1 MATVERIEG
10 AGAALWQAT
19 TDGDVTIAII
29 HRPRYDDWS
38 LPKGGVDAG
47 ESHIQAAF
55 REVLEE
61 TGVKAIFG
69 PEIGT
74 VDYEVNGVTKEVRY
88 WLAEA
93 DQFNAA
99 TPNPEEV
106 DAIEWVS
113 ISDAINKLS
122 NSDDREIVRM
132 AEEFGFGS
140 TPLVL
145 LRHTKALERGDWDEV
160 DSERTLNEVGFDQAQ
175 LLIKHLEPFAIDEV
189 YTSNYTRCVQTVTPL
204 SHSRGLAMTQV
215 PSLNEETFENDP
227 QRAVAFANAL
237 KQDEKNILIC
247 SHNPVIPTMLRG
259 ILNTKLKNKDLI
271 KLEPGD
277 AWIVHRVQ
285 GEIVGLDYLSIK
297 N

>member
-1 MATVERIEG
+1 MIRA
-10 AGAALWQAT
+10 AGALLWREVDSRNLEIAL
-19 TDGDVTIAII
+19 I

-38 LPKGGVDAG
+38 LPKGKIEDG
-47 ESHIQAAF
+47 ETALQCAY
-55 REVLEE
+55 REVFEE
-61 TGVKAIFG
+61 TGIKATFTRQLGSVEYEESGQKKRVIFWAARCAVD
-69 PEIGT
+69 IGAF
-74 VDYEVNGVTKEVRY
+74 VVN
-88 WLAEA
+88 
-93 DQFNAA
+93 
-99 TPNPEEV
+99 EEV
-106 DAIEWVS
+106 DELVWFTPEDALAKATHDSDRKMIENFQAQEQRTDTL
-113 ISDAINKLS
+113 II
-122 NSDDREIVRM
+122 
-132 AEEFGFGS
+132 
-140 TPLVL
+140 

-204 SHSRGLAMTQV
+204 SHSRGLTITQV
-215 PSLNEETFENDP
+215 PSLNEETFESDP
-227 QRAVAFANAL
+227 QRSVAFANAL

-277 AWIVHRVQ
+277 AWIVHRVR
-285 GEIVGLDYLSIK
+285 GEIVGLDYLSIT

>member
-1 MATVERIEG
+1 MIRA
-10 AGAALWQAT
+10 AGALLWREVDSRNLEIAL
-19 TDGDVTIAII
+19 I

-38 LPKGGVDAG
+38 LPNGKIEGGETAL
-47 ESHIQAAF
+47 QCAY
-55 REVLEE
+55 REVFEE
-61 TGVKAIFG
+61 TGIKASLTRQL
-69 PEIGT
+69 GT
-74 VDYEVNGVTKEVRY
+74 VEYEESGELKRVIFWSAHCSLDTGTFVVN
-88 WLAEA
+88 
-93 DQFNAA
+93 
-99 TPNPEEV
+99 EEV
-106 DAIEWVS
+106 DELVWFTPEDALVKATHD
-113 ISDAINKLS
+113 SDRQIIDSFQAQEPRTDTLI
-122 NSDDREIVRM
+122 I
-132 AEEFGFGS
+132 
-140 TPLVL
+140 

-204 SHSRGLAMTQV
+204 SHSRGLTITQV

-227 QRAVAFANAL
+227 QRSVAFANAL

-277 AWIVHRVQ
+277 AWIVHRVR
-285 GEIVGLDYLSIK
+285 GEIVGLDYLSIT